1 MLRPL
6 KRLATRVIDAAS
18 WPRVGLLALAY
29 AGCIGLLT
37 SADTRIKLLSSGL
50 GVPDLLHGFTP
61 DDLYARFEAFGDEG
75 RAIYL
80 RAELVDL
87 VYPLVYGFF
96 FAFLLALPARR
107 LLRERSPWRLLCL
120 APLAAT
126 LLDYLENAC
135 FFTILLRWPARLDA
149 VASLAGIFNV
159 GKWLCFG
166 VVLPAAVLGLVALA
180 VTAIRGEPSASN

>member
-18 WPRVGLLALAY
+18 WPRVGLLVLAY
-29 AGCIGLLT
+29 AGCMYLLT
-37 SADTRIKLLSSGL
+37 SAEARIKVRSGGL
-50 GVPDLLHGFTP
+50 GVPDLLHGFTA
-61 DDLYARFEAFGDEG
+61 DELYARLEAYGDEG

-96 FAFLLALPARR
+96 FAFLIALAARR
-107 LLRERSPWRLLCL
+107 LLRTDSPWRLLCL

-126 LLDYLENAC
+126 GLDYFENAC
-135 FFTILLRWPARLDA
+135 FFTVLLRWPARLDVVAQLASIFNLGKWSCFA
-149 VASLAGIFNV
+149 VAVPAT
-159 GKWLCFG
+159 
-166 VVLPAAVLGLVALA
+166 VVGLVALA
-180 VTAIRGEPSASN
+180 VVTLRGRRPAST